1 MENGV
6 VQKDVRKDIACLG
19 TDEAS
24 LKPRKV

>member
-6 VQKDVRKDIACLG
+6 VQKDVRKVIAHLG

-24 LKPRKV
+24 LKPGKV